1 MSSGPDEYFE
11 GDLRLES
18 DKKLKE
24 PDMYRVLLHNDHYST
39 MDFVVEVL
47 MTVFHMPAAKATQIM
62 LDVHKKGMGVCGV
75 YIYDVAVT
83 KVEQVHLMARER
95 KFPLRSSYEKA

>member
-1 MSSGPDEYFE
+1 MPSNDDYFE
-11 GDLRLES
+11 GDIRLGL
-18 DKKLKE
+18 DKKIKE

-47 MTVFHMPAAKATQIM
+47 MTVFHMPAAQATRIM
-62 LDVHKKGMGVCGV
+62 LDVHKKGIGICGV

-83 KVEQVHLMARER
+83 KVEQVHHMAKER

>member
-1 MSSGPDEYFE
+1 MPSNDDYFE
-11 GDLRLES
+11 GDIRLGL
-18 DKKLKE
+18 DKKIKE

-47 MTVFHMPAAKATQIM
+47 MTVFHMPAAQATRIM
-62 LDVHKKGMGVCGV
+62 LDVHKQGIGICGV

-83 KVEQVHLMARER
+83 KVEQVHHMAKER